1 MAAAGKKRPLEVDS
15 AVYYWNEAEKK
26 VAKGRIDRQLD
37 NLAKGQEMYS

>member
-1 MAAAGKKRPLEVDS
+1 MAAADKKRPLEVDS
-15 AVYYWNEAEKK
+15 AVYYWNEEEKK